1 MKKVLFSFLVITLV
15 LTSCK
20 NYDDEFDALNASI
33 ATLQSQVSSISTLQA
48 DLSAIQNT
56 VNSLQ
61 TTLVGTGVDL
71 SNILTEISSL
81 QTDLN
86 TLTTNFSDA
95 DLAALQENITLLQ
108 ADVDEIL
115 ESQNV
120 DSLILNLTGL
130 DELGDDFVYE
140 GWLIV
145 NGSPVSTG
153 TFSSIDF
160 PQSFTV
166 NKSDLELAVTFVL
179 TIEPAVDDVPAPSDV
194 HILAGDFNGN
204 SGALSISHGA
214 ALGNDFSTASGKY
227 ILATPTDGA
236 NTNENSGIWFLD
248 LATGAPTVGLSL
260 PTLPAGWMYE
270 GWVVSSGS
278 PISTGT
284 FTSVSGMDNFN
295 GFSGAMDGPPFPGE
309 DFLTNAPA
317 GMTFPLDLS
326 SGKAVIS
333 IEPYPDN
340 SPNPFLLKPLV
351 GDIPANA
358 LDHTTYSLGQNLNFP
373 SGTVSR

>member
-1 MKKVLFSFLVITLV
+1 MKKVLFSFLIITLV
-15 LTSCK
+15 FTSCK

-61 TTLVGTGVDL
+61 TTLDGTGVDL
-71 SNILTEISSL
+71 SDILTEITSL

-86 TLTTNFSDA
+86 ALTTDFSDA
-95 DLAALQENITLLQ
+95 DLAALKENLDLLQ
-108 ADVDEIL
+108 ADVDELL

-153 TFSSIDF
+153 TFSSVNF

-166 NKSDLELAVTFVL
+166 NKSDLELAVKFVL
-179 TIEPAVDDVPAPSDV
+179 TIEPAVDPDSAPSATKYMV
-194 HILAGDFNGN
+194 GDFSGN
-204 SGALSISHGA
+204 TASVSTAIVG
-214 ALGNDFSTASGKY
+214 DFSTASGKY

-260 PTLPAGWMYE
+260 PTLPAGWKYE
-270 GWVVSSGS
+270 GWAVSGGT
-278 PISTGT
+278 PLSTGT
-284 FTSVSGMDNFN
+284 FTSVTGADDFN
-295 GFSGAMDGPPFPGE
+295 GYSSTQGAPPFPGE
-309 DFLTNAPA
+309 DYLVSAPT
-317 GMTFPLDLS
+317 GFTFPLDLS
-326 SGKAVIS
+326 GGKAVIS
-333 IEPYPDN
+333 IEPDPDN
-340 SPNPFLLKPLV
+340 SPAPFSLKPLV
-351 GDIPANA
+351 GDISADA
-358 LDHTTYSLGQNLNFP
+358 LDHTTYGLGQNLNFP
-373 SGTVSR
+373 TGIVSR

>member
-1 MKKVLFSFLVITLV
+1 MKKVLFSLLVITLV

-20 NYDDEFDALNASI
+20 DYDDEFDALNASI
-33 ATLQSQVSSISTLQA
+33 ATLQSQVSSISTLQS

-61 TTLVGTGVDL
+61 TTLDGTGVDL
-71 SNILTEISSL
+71 SNILTEITSL
-81 QTDLN
+81 QADLN
-86 TLTTNFSDA
+86 VLSTDFSDA
-95 DLAALQENITLLQ
+95 DFAVLKENLDLLQ

-130 DELGDDFVYE
+130 EELGVDFVYE

-166 NKSDLELAVTFVL
+166 DKSDLELAVTFVL
-179 TIEPAVDDVPAPSDV
+179 TIEPAVGDVPAPSDV
-194 HILAGDFNGN
+194 HILAGDFSGN
-204 SGALSISHGA
+204 SGSLSISHGA
-214 ALGNDFSTASGKY
+214 ALGNDFSIASGKF

-270 GWVVSSGS
+270 GWVVSGGS

-284 FTSVSGMDNFN
+284 FTSVTGVDNFN
-295 GFSGAMDGPPFPGE
+295 GFSGVMDGPPFPGE

-326 SGKAVIS
+326 GGKAVIS

-358 LDHTTYSLGQNLNFP
+358 LDHTTYNLGQNLNFP
-373 SGTVSR
+373 TGTVSR